1 MRDAPPARR
10 CAAQSGFTLMEVM
23 VAAAL
28 LAMMGLIIATSI
40 TSVMGA
46 IRDNREMQDRYHAA
60 RVALGRVQRELSMA
74 YLSRHQNEDGT
85 TKTAF
90 IGKSKKL
97 IFTYMGHR
105 RMARNVLESDQGV
118 VEYALERE
126 PGSNLSNLVR
136 REKVIIDDT
145 PEKEGHRQVLIEGVR
160 ELEFEYWNLDKET
173 WQPDWKVVVDKA
185 AEEKRRKQQIAA
197 VTAGMTGNV
206 ALGNEL
212 AKQSGRE
219 KKHGADEGWLP
230 ARVRI
235 RIVVST
241 WEEDVDLEFTT
252 QTRIRLQ
259 EPLELGKPYTPQAY
273 ENTLNPYAA
282 VPAVTPSGF
291 TLPNAA
297 GAIGGLFGGGTGGG
311 VR

>member
-1 MRDAPPARR
+1 MNRTPTATRPALAP
-10 CAAQSGFTLMEVM
+10 GFTLMEVM

-28 LAMMGLIIATSI
+28 LAMMGLIIATAI

-60 RVALGRVQRELSMA
+60 RVALSRIQRELSMA

-105 RMARNVLESDQGV
+105 RMARNVLESDEGV

-126 PGSNLSNLVR
+126 PGSSLSNLVR
-136 REKVIIDDT
+136 REKVIIDDV
-145 PEKEGHRQVLIEGVR
+145 PEKEGRRQVLIEGVR
-160 ELEFEYWNLDKET
+160 ELEFEYWDLDKES
-173 WQPDWKVVVDKA
+173 WEQDWKVVIDKA
-185 AEEKRRKQQIAA
+185 AEEKRRKEQVAA
-197 VTAGMTGNV
+197 AAAGMTGNV

-212 AKQSGRE
+212 AKQSSRE

-230 ARVRI
+230 ARVRV

-252 QTRIRLQ
+252 QTRIRMQ
-259 EPLELGKPYTPQAY
+259 EPLDLGKPYTPQAY

-282 VPAVTPSGF
+282 VPAVTPNGF
-291 TLPNAA
+291 ILPNT
-297 GAIGGLFGGGTGGG
+297 GGGGLFGGGGGD
-311 VR
+311 